1 MVTIRKPS
9 QQSVILDY
17 LIIGIIPVN
26 ALSVLA
32 TDCREMS
39 TTGYREEEGTKELT
53 GNAPRTA
60 VAKAVYLATTNRIA
74 TSVMRFLGFHMYNT

>member
-9 QQSVILDY
+9 PQSVIVDY
-17 LIIGIIPVN
+17 LIIGMIPVN

-39 TTGYREEEGTKELT
+39 TAGYREEDL
-53 GNAPRTA
+53 GNSQEMPPEQP
-60 VAKAVYLATTNRIA
+60 
-74 TSVMRFLGFHMYNT
+74 